1 MQAPIIDNP
10 LETMVIVS
18 KVLGH
23 VELEYLNSSVSRNK
37 SQFKS
42 DILSLEIRM
51 ISLFCY
57 CLIGPIIW
65 LLSCAIFYQSFLKL

>member
-10 LETMVIVS
+10 LETIVIMS

-42 DILSLEIRM
+42 DIL
-51 ISLFCY
+51 F
-57 CLIGPIIW
+57 PW
-65 LLSCAIFYQSFLKL
+65 K